1 LDNLEF
7 DKMKKTLF
15 RFIVILFILLCA
27 NEINSQ
33 EKEDL
38 FALISENENPIE
50 LLPERMIFTQS
61 LLWGKKG
68 LLRKTGISPLNIE
81 NRQKE
86 LKIRKTMLTAH
97 QVIGYL
103 TLASMV
109 AQGIIGGKLYNGQ
122 DDLYKT
128 HKTMGSIVNIGYFT
142 GAGLSLFAP
151 PPLVNK
157 KVKGLNSIKAHK
169 ILATVHFSAMVA
181 TNYYKDK
188 NKKIHKAAAYTAFA
202 SYATAVLVIKF

>member
-1 LDNLEF
+1 
-7 DKMKKTLF
+7 MKSFLF
-15 RFIVILFILLCA
+15 IFILFSIA
-27 NEINSQ
+27 INYSQ

-38 FALISENENPIE
+38 FSLISEEQNQIE
-50 LLPERMIFTQS
+50 LLPERMVFTQS
-61 LLWGKKG
+61 LLWGKNG
-68 LLRKTGISPLNIE
+68 LFRKTGISPLNIE
-81 NRQKE
+81 NREKE

-97 QVIGYL
+97 QVLGYV

-122 DDLYKT
+122 DNLYDT
-128 HKTMGSIVNIGYFT
+128 HKTMGNIVNVGYFT

-151 PPLVNK
+151 PPLINK
-157 KVKGLNSIKAHK
+157 KVKGFNSIKAHK
-169 ILATVHFSAMVA
+169 ILATIHFSSMVA

-188 NKKIHKAAAYTAFA
+188 NKKNHKAAAYTAFA

>member
-1 LDNLEF
+1 
-7 DKMKKTLF
+7 MKKTLF
-15 RFIVILFILLCA
+15 RLIVILFILFCA

-38 FALISENENPIE
+38 FTLISKEDKQIE
-50 LLPERMIFTQS
+50 LLPERIVFTQS
-61 LLWGKKG
+61 LLWGKNG

-81 NRQKE
+81 NREKE
-86 LKIRKTMLTAH
+86 LKIRKTMLTVH
-97 QVIGYL
+97 QVIGYV

-151 PPLVNK
+151 PPLINK
-157 KVKGLNSIKAHK
+157 KVRGLNSIKAHK
-169 ILATVHFSAMVA
+169 MLATLHFTAMVA

-188 NKKIHKAAAYTAFA
+188 NKDSHKAAAYTAFA